1 MGVYSLDLDVG
12 LDNVR
17 KLLAYA
23 EERGITDFGRLL
35 SIYHNSTGLAEKLD
49 AARDSMRVE
58 EYLKSPQAQEDRER
72 YWRMFGRQEN
82 LEGETDEDG
91 DEMEE
96 HY

>member
-1 MGVYSLDLDVG
+1 
-12 LDNVR
+12 
-17 KLLAYA
+17 
-23 EERGITDFGRLL
+23 
-35 SIYHNSTGLAEKLD
+35 
-49 AARDSMRVE
+49 MRVE